1 MASLR
6 LCDVITLNP
15 PNLLCFILPPV
26 LFLFRFFFSLQLSY
40 SQSQPA
46 QVNVA
51 IYFDISRMNQ
61 PLKAVSVIKNTP
73 EGAAMARVLPASVYV
88 LQLALDYWDLLE

>member
-1 MASLR
+1 MFHIATS
-6 LCDVITLNP
+6 
-15 PNLLCFILPPV
+15 
-26 LFLFRFFFSLQLSY
+26 FFTSAPRQLV
-40 SQSQPA
+40 QPT

-61 PLKAVSVIKNTP
+61 PLKAISVIKNAP
-73 EGAAMARVLPASVYV
+73 EGAARAVVFPGSLYV